1 MDKTFIYNKKDKTL
15 CVSYPFNDEHVRT
28 LITVYDNGKEVE
40 FENRDPFL
48 DEDID
53 GNEISWK
60 ICDEL
65 VEMGLLEEDEESFDV
80 FFEMTNE
87 GLEIVFEIMN
97 K

>member
-1 MDKTFIYNKKDKTL
+1 MNKTVLYNKTEKTL
-15 CVSYPFNDEHVRT
+15 CVCYPFNDEHVKT
-28 LITVYDNGKEVE
+28 LITIYKNGNEVE

-48 DEDID
+48 NEDID

-87 GLEIVFEIMN
+87 GLEIIYELIN
-97 K
+97 